1 MTFSDYIK
9 LAEELGFV
17 RDTNWL
23 YYDNEEIC
31 LFWFINTDPND
42 RTGKINF
49 VNVSGYIND
58 EALTISEA
66 KEKLLNRIK
75 LHKEKLIQ
83 QKLEDIAN
91 DF

>member
-9 LAEELGFV
+9 LADELGFV
-17 RDTNWL
+17 RDANWL

-31 LFWFINTDPND
+31 LFWFINADPCD
-42 RTGKINF
+42 RTGKVNF

-75 LHKEKLIQ
+75 
-83 QKLEDIAN
+83 
-91 DF
+91 

>member
-9 LAEELGFV
+9 LADELGFV

-31 LFWFINTDPND
+31 LFWFINTDPCD
-42 RTGKINF
+42 RTGKVNF

-75 LHKEKLIQ
+75 LHKEKQIQ